1 MRINT
6 YSECVKH
13 CATYRQTKQDTHGD
27 RLTVSS
33 TFNNTYKYNDIAYP
47 TILEDV
53 KLFEIINELCI
64 NIYNIN
70 DTSGIITHQVG
81 NIK

>member
-13 CATYRQTKQDTHGD
+13 CATYRQTKQDTHDD

-53 KLFEIINELCI
+53 KLFEIKMNYASTFILPMIIVISSPIN
-64 NIYNIN
+64 
-70 DTSGIITHQVG
+70 
-81 NIK
+81 

>member
-1 MRINT
+1 MNFYLLLYILIIL
-6 YSECVKH
+6 YSFNIIH
-13 CATYRQTKQDTHGD
+13 FN
-27 RLTVSS
+27 VSS